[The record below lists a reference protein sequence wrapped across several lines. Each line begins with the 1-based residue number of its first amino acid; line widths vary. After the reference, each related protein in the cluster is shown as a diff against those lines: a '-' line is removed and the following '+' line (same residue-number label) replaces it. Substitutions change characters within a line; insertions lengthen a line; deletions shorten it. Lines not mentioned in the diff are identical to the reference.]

1 MLKASIKFCE
11 PLALTSLVPLP
22 ESTKKRHEYY
32 CRSKLTSDAPARKAA
47 CETCVKAKARC
58 DRSVPQ
64 CYRCQQ
70 RNIVC
75 TYTNKA
81 EISSNSSSQ
90 RQTDIALLERSSSS
104 QHLHDFA
111 SGSTEILTPFGAA
124 SAYLRDTNRDL
135 RRRQQ
140 PLPRTRNSLLT
151 PLSIATVMK
160 PSNAFAHRF
169 EGQPG
174 RDLVAL
180 FLSSLLKEY
189 RDGMLPPFV
198 HWSQRPSE
206 TQQPINSLGTCR
218 LLVCRFFSALPAE
231 RMNIW
236 PQIQQEAERI
246 WFNHNEFDNWELLGS
261 IQSMLIYTLLRATQ
275 ARTHPP
281 IAGFD
286 LPFLICFNHVSQA
299 MSKIA
304 GTQEQMQAP
313 GSTTVSS
320 PDFHTW
326 VLYEARKRIVV
337 MFRLL
342 NMVVDISDA
351 VSCFPLPGFVIIPL
365 PESEA
370 QWCTTDPNE
379 WSSLFSASCNVPSVF
394 GMSTQGQ
401 LVKLQKDGVG
411 ISRSQ
416 VDWSDWCV
424 AGGKL
429 GYALAAAATLLHTP
443 TAGVL
448 DALAARE

>member
-1 MLKASIKFCE
+1 
-11 PLALTSLVPLP
+11 
-22 ESTKKRHEYY
+22 
-32 CRSKLTSDAPARKAA
+32 
-47 CETCVKAKARC
+47 
-58 DRSVPQ
+58 
-64 CYRCQQ
+64 
-70 RNIVC
+70 
-75 TYTNKA
+75 
-81 EISSNSSSQ
+81 
-90 RQTDIALLERSSSS
+90 
-104 QHLHDFA
+104 
-111 SGSTEILTPFGAA
+111 
-124 SAYLRDTNRDL
+124 
-135 RRRQQ
+135 
-140 PLPRTRNSLLT
+140 
-151 PLSIATVMK
+151 MK

-189 RDGMLPPFV
+189 RDGLMPPFV
-198 HWSQRPSE
+198 HWSQQPSE
-206 TQQPINSLGTCR
+206 TQQPLSSLGRCR

-246 WFNHNEFDNWELLGS
+246 WFNHNGFDDWELLGS

-275 ARTHPP
+275 AQTHPP

-299 MSKIA
+299 MSRIA
-304 GTQEQMQAP
+304 GSQEQMQAP
-313 GSTTVSS
+313 GSTTAGS
-320 PDFHTW
+320 PDFNTW

-365 PESEA
+365 PEPEA
-370 QWCTTDPNE
+370 QWRTTDPDE
-379 WSSLFSASCNVPSVF
+379 WSSLFSASCNMPSVF
-394 GMSTQGQ
+394 GMSTRGQ
-401 LVKLQKDGVG
+401 LVKLKKDGIG
-411 ISRSQ
+411 INRSE

-443 TAGVL
+443 TSGVL